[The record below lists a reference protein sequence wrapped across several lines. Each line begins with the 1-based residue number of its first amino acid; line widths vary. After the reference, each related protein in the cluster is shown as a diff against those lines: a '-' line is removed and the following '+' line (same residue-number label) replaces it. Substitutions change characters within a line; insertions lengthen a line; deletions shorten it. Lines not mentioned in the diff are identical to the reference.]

1 MEEEIIKDD
10 RRKRNVIKL
19 EDDANFIKDTN
30 GIGD

>member
-30 GIGD
+30 GIGH